1 MARKRN
7 GFDQTSI
14 VLYALAGVA
23 VFFVARKFMAGAST
37 VGGLLNP
44 EGTVQ
49 RDGVNYVSE
58 EVVKDIPFD
67 PAVIAAKNPRFATEP
82 MADRAYAITKF
93 GGKVA
98 DPRAYP
104 YTLAGFQQYLD
115 ASGVNR
121 QYSSAW
127 EMAKMNKPAIGAKYG
142 YTLFLPP
149 QVWWPKGACLAL
161 LQNRLRELVGEPL
174 VINNWWRPKG
184 YNEDSGVGGAPN
196 GDHPDGDALDLNF
209 RSAAAKWKACEYMYN
224 LQQSEPTLKVSL
236 GIYGSGGVLHT
247 GIQSAKGKRSWDHR
261 KGPHASITRATVNEG
276 LRSGVA

>member
-23 VFFVARKFMAGAST
+23 MFFVARKFMAGAST

-44 EGTVQ
+44 AGTVQ

-58 EVVKDIPFD
+58 EAVRDIPFD
-67 PAVIAAKNPRFATEP
+67 AAVIAAKNPRFATES
-82 MADRAYAITKF
+82 MADRAYAITRL
-93 GGKVA
+93 GGKVV
-98 DPRAYP
+98 DPMAYP

-121 QYSSAW
+121 QFSSAW
-127 EMAKMNKPAIGAKYG
+127 EMAKPNHPEIAKKYG
-142 YTLFLPP
+142 YTLFLPYRI
-149 QVWWPKGACLAL
+149 WWPKGAALAL
-161 LQNRLRELVGEPL
+161 LQNRLRELVGEAI

-184 YNEDSGVGGAPN
+184 YNEDPGVGGAPN

-224 LQQSEPTLKVSL
+224 LQQSEPTLKVSI

-247 GIQSAKGKRSWDHR
+247 GLQSAKGKRSWDSR
-261 KGPHASITRATVNEG
+261 KGKGVGITRATVQEG